1 MRVAGPQPN
10 MPQLRSTTRS
20 NAPSVAGSNPRSTS
34 IRRPPASTTAT
45 PLAPATA
52 GGVAPAMSTAT
63 QRCAPAPPRSRCR
76 RRFRYASSVETFSPR
91 LSQNIRRLS
100 PLAANSRAN
109 CSVSPGV
116 RRRAALV
123 SSLPIPPLKHHPR
136 RSERWV
142 GLTDTLQP
150 PERSTKLSAAYVLLN
165 FQEPIGIDVLEGLHG
180 SARPADL
187 DRGDPLFASQPEV
200 HSFVARRHE
209 PCANGY
215 VVVEHAARAGRE
227 LHFRANRVA
236 VARVAHQLQRQPV
249 IAVAARVEEDAGPLH
264 ERCDDQILEAVV
276 VEIADRR
283 SALVTGAQ
291 EASAHLIGYV
301 HELLPAQIAEHGVVL
316 ACVRQLVVDVAVG
329 GVQVFPAVVV
339 IVYEGG
345 APARERLAELFQMDL
360 LGDIAKEIAAVAVE
374 LPDLPP

>member
-142 GLTDTLQP
+142 GLTDTLIQ
-150 PERSTKLSAAYVLLN
+150 
-165 FQEPIGIDVLEGLHG
+165 QCPIHAQFLGQRADVVTAQHT
-180 SARPADL
+180 
-187 DRGDPLFASQPEV
+187 
-200 HSFVARRHE
+200 RHR
-209 PCANGY
+209 
-215 VVVEHAARAGRE
+215 H
-227 LHFRANRVA
+227 
-236 VARVAHQLQRQPV
+236 
-249 IAVAARVEEDAGPLH
+249 
-264 ERCDDQILEAVV
+264 
-276 VEIADRR
+276 
-283 SALVTGAQ
+283 
-291 EASAHLIGYV
+291 
-301 HELLPAQIAEHGVVL
+301 
-316 ACVRQLVVDVAVG
+316 
-329 GVQVFPAVVV
+329 
-339 IVYEGG
+339 
-345 APARERLAELFQMDL
+345 LAELPRIPPYSSFCHLQPL
-360 LGDIAKEIAAVAVE
+360 SLQSVAIPTVSI
-374 LPDLPP
+374 